1 VAEAESRCP
10 RCGGEFHCGFDDAE
24 PCACASVQLDEATRA
39 ALRQRYTG
47 CLCMTCLR
55 AIAADAAAPENV
67 R

>member
-1 VAEAESRCP
+1 MAEAESRCP
-10 RCGGEFHCGFDDAE
+10 RCGGDFHCGFDDAE

-55 AIAADAAAPENV
+55 AIAADADAPENV